1 MDDEQFSGEEAEIFK
16 DLEASNVNVLTTKED
31 PKDFED
37 FHIDLADGETEN
49 TRKRKQDPQ
58 NQRLHKRPQESVTN
72 NSGLKAGLKVL
83 AEKEKETRQRL
94 NIFDIDESPV
104 NEKFTL
110 RGTYQEIDVAMESIF
125 NEDFENDNPK
135 GEGVPGLAT
144 NSIFLFPFCEKS
156 LIWLEGKSMT
166 PDRGNTILFCS
177 SQQLP
182 RLRLVCCF
190 RNYNDTSTP
199 SGVLYSVN
207 NS

>member
-1 MDDEQFSGEEAEIFK
+1 MKQKNQKVKNSEKLRYRAYFGDFQKSPEEVTEMDDEQFSGEEAEIFK

-110 RGTYQEIDVAMESIF
+110 RGTYQEIDVAIESIF

-144 NSIFLFPFCEKS
+144 NSTFSCFLSEK
-156 LIWLEGKSMT
+156 T
-166 PDRGNTILFCS
+166 H
-177 SQQLP
+177 
-182 RLRLVCCF
+182 
-190 RNYNDTSTP
+190 
-199 SGVLYSVN
+199 
-207 NS
+207 

>member
-16 DLEASNVNVLTTKED
+16 DLEANNVNVLTTKED

-72 NSGLKAGLKVL
+72 NPDAGLKVL
-83 AEKEKETRQRL
+83 AEKEKETRKRL
-94 NIFDIDESPV
+94 NIFDIEESPA

-125 NEDFENDNPK
+125 NEDFENDDPK

-144 NSIFLFPFCEKS
+144 NSIFSCLLFEK
-156 LIWLEGKSMT
+156 T
-166 PDRGNTILFCS
+166 H
-177 SQQLP
+177 
-182 RLRLVCCF
+182 
-190 RNYNDTSTP
+190 
-199 SGVLYSVN
+199 
-207 NS
+207 

>member
-1 MDDEQFSGEEAEIFK
+1 MKQKNQKVKNSEKLRYRAYFGDFPKSPEEFPEMDDEQFSDEEAEIFK

-94 NIFDIDESPV
+94 NIFDIDESPA

-125 NEDFENDNPK
+125 NEDFENDDPK

-144 NSIFLFPFCEKS
+144 NSIFFCFLFEK
-156 LIWLEGKSMT
+156 T
-166 PDRGNTILFCS
+166 H
-177 SQQLP
+177 
-182 RLRLVCCF
+182 
-190 RNYNDTSTP
+190 
-199 SGVLYSVN
+199 
-207 NS
+207 